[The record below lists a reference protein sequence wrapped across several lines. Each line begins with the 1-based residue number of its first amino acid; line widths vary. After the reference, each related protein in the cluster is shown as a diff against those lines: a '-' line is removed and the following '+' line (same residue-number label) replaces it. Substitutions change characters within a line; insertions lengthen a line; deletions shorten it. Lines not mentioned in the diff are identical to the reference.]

1 MFCKVATLDAVFFQS
16 VLDGVIP
23 SNALVICIAFAVLAP
38 LGLFRGPLTVFG
50 AGTATMAIL
59 MATPALA
66 APTGDV
72 SGVIDQ
78 TWQSAAQQIKT
89 VVNSVVFPALDMIL
103 VVLLFVKIA
112 SAYMDYRKHGQMEW
126 APIAILFAGLIF
138 SLTAPTYIWTILGI

>member
-1 MFCKVATLDAVFFQS
+1 M
-16 VLDGVIP
+16 DGGEQYEKEDLHSGSGCRFDDRSDDGP
-23 SNALVICIAFAVLAP
+23 RTGSAY
-38 LGLFRGPLTVFG
+38 RGCFW
-50 AGTATMAIL
+50 
-59 MATPALA
+59 
-66 APTGDV
+66 
-72 SGVIDQ
+72 SEQ
-78 TWQSAAQQIKT
+78 TWQSAAAQIKT

>member
-1 MFCKVATLDAVFFQS
+1 MKKK
-16 VLDGVIP
+16 
-23 SNALVICIAFAVLAP
+23 LV
-38 LGLFRGPLTVFG
+38 TM
-50 AGTATMAIL
+50 AGTLCTMAFL

-72 SGVIDQ
+72 SGVIEQ
-78 TWQSAAQQIKT
+78 TWTSAAQQIKT

-138 SLTAPTYIWTILGI
+138 SLTAPAYIWTILGI

>member
-1 MFCKVATLDAVFFQS
+1 MKKKLVTIAGTFFTM
-16 VLDGVIP
+16 
-23 SNALVICIAFAVLAP
+23 AVLM
-38 LGLFRGPLTVFG
+38 
-50 AGTATMAIL
+50 TA
-59 MATPALA
+59 PALA

-72 SGVIDQ
+72 SGVIEQ

>member
-1 MFCKVATLDAVFFQS
+1 MTKKLVTIPGTL
-16 VLDGVIP
+16 
-23 SNALVICIAFAVLAP
+23 C
-38 LGLFRGPLTVFG
+38 
-50 AGTATMAIL
+50 TMAVR
-59 MATPALA
+59 MTAPALA

-72 SGVIDQ
+72 SGVIEQ

-112 SAYMDYRKHGQMEW
+112 SAYMDDRKHGQMEW
-126 APIAILFAGLIF
+126 APLAILFAGLIF

>member
-1 MFCKVATLDAVFFQS
+1 MKKK
-16 VLDGVIP
+16 
-23 SNALVICIAFAVLAP
+23 ICIQGAVVALMTA
-38 LGLFRGPLTVFG
+38 LMTV
-50 AGTATMAIL
+50 
-59 MATPALA
+59 PALA

-72 SGVIDQ
+72 SGV
-78 TWQSAAQQIKT
+78 TWQSAATQIKT